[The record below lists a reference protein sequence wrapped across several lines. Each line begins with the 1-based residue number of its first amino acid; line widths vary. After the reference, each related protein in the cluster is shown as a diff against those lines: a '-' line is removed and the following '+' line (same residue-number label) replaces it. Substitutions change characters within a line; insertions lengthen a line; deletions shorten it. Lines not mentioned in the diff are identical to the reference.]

1 MLDTLGFGFLVITF
15 ILALYGAGAAVY
27 AIVRG
32 DKAWAES
39 ARLAMLAV
47 FPTLSVSILS
57 LLALLVMGDMQVEYV
72 FNVTSHSMPVYL
84 KLTALWGG
92 QAGSLLFWSWL
103 VSFFAFMAGLR
114 RRSDLTGQD
123 ETFMAWVVVIILTT
137 LAFFLSLCIMVD
149 NPFNR
154 YWVSAAAD
162 ILISVFQPAG
172 TMAAMPPDG
181 RGLNPLLRHP
191 GMIIHP
197 PMLYLGFTS
206 FIIPYAFAMA
216 ALITGRGGD
225 NRWMHMTRRWALSAW
240 IFLSVGLVLGM
251 RWAYDVLG
259 WGGYWGWDA
268 VEVSSLLPWLTST
281 AFLHSLTVQ
290 DRRGLFKQ
298 WNMSLL
304 ILTYAL
310 VMWSTFLTR
319 SGVLSSVHAFS
330 ESAVGPLFLG
340 FIGITFCASLG
351 VLFWRWK
358 DLASDSQ
365 ISLMNSLLSR
375 EALFLLNNILFMG
388 LAIVCFW
395 GINYPILSELVTG
408 QKITVGP
415 PYYERAAGP
424 LFAVILLL
432 MGVAPLSAWG
442 RSSLVKLGRS
452 AWLPLLFSVVVV
464 LGAWRLVGA
473 NWAALLGFWL
483 ASFSGALTL
492 SEYTNNVAI
501 RSRVTG
507 ESWLRVLWRMPG
519 RNRRRYGG
527 YLVHLGI
534 VLMAIGVIGI
544 QTLQSDTQS
553 YLTSNQSISLDGY
566 TLTYW
571 GLQVKDTPNVT
582 NEGCARIEISRDGS
596 LLDTLQPCRV
606 YYYEAEQQ
614 VTVPGLR
621 STLVDDLY
629 VVLVDW
635 EKVSQEGATF
645 KVFHNPLVAWL
656 WLGAIVLV
664 LGGITALLPD
674 RDQK

>member
-1 MLDTLGFGFLVITF
+1 MLATLGFGFLVITF
-15 ILALYGAGAAVY
+15 ILALYGVGAAVY
-27 AIVRG
+27 AIVRR

-47 FPTLSVSILS
+47 FPILSVSILS

-72 FNVTSHSMPVYL
+72 YNVISHSMPVYL

-103 VSFFAFMAGLR
+103 VSLFAFLAGLR
-114 RRSDLTGQD
+114 RTSDLDTQD
-123 ETFMAWVVVIILTT
+123 DTFKAWVVVIILST
-137 LAFFLSLCIMVD
+137 LAFFLSLSILVE

-154 YWVSAAAD
+154 YWITAAAD
-162 ILISVFQPAG
+162 IIISVFQPGG
-172 TMAAMPPDG
+172 TLPAVPPDG
-181 RGLNPLLRHP
+181 MGLNPLLRHP

-197 PMLYLGFTS
+197 PMLYLGFVS

-225 NRWMHMTRRWALSAW
+225 NRWMHQTRRWALLAW

-340 FIGITFCASLG
+340 FIGVSFMASLG

-365 ISLMNSLLSR
+365 ISLMNSLFSR
-375 EALFLLNNILFMG
+375 EALFMLNNILFMG
-388 LAIVCFW
+388 LGIVCFW

-424 LFAVILLL
+424 LFGAVLLL
-432 MGVAPLSAWG
+432 MGLAPLSAWG
-442 RSSLVKLGRS
+442 HSSLRKLRQNS
-452 AWLPLLFSVVVV
+452 WLPLLISLAVV
-464 LGAWRLVGA
+464 LGAWRLGVTQ
-473 NWAALLGFWL
+473 WTALLGFWL
-483 ASFSGALTL
+483 VTFSGTLTL
-492 SEYTNNVAI
+492 SEYTTSVAT
-501 RSRVTG
+501 RSRTTG
-507 ESWLRVLWRMPG
+507 ESWLLAFWHLPG

-527 YLVHLGI
+527 YAVHLGI
-534 VLMAIGVIGI
+534 VMMAIGVIGI
-544 QTLQSDTQS
+544 QTLQTNTQS
-553 YLTSNQSISLDGY
+553 FLQQNQSVALDGY
-566 TLTYW
+566 TLTYR
-571 GLQVKDTPNVT
+571 GLQVNDTPNVI
-582 NEGCARIEISRDGS
+582 NQGCATLEISRDGQ
-596 LLDTLQPCRV
+596 LLDTLYPCRN
-606 YYYEAEQQ
+606 YYYEAQQQ
-614 VTVPGLR
+614 VTSPGLR
-621 STLVDDLY
+621 STLSDDLY

-635 EKVSQEGATF
+635 EKISTDGATF
-645 KVFHNPLVAWL
+645 KVFRNPLVAWL

-664 LGGITALLPD
+664 LGGLTAALPET
-674 RDQK
+674 RKE

>member
-1 MLDTLGFGFLVITF
+1 MLSILGFGFLIITF
-15 ILALYGAGAAVY
+15 ILSLYGTGAAVY
-27 AIVRG
+27 AIVRH
-32 DKAWAES
+32 DRAWAES

-47 FPTLSVSILS
+47 FPMLSVAIGV
-57 LLALLVMGDMQVEYV
+57 LLVLLVTGDMQVAYV
-72 FNVTSHSMPVYL
+72 FNVTNHAMPVYL
-84 KLTALWGG
+84 RLTALWGG

-103 VSFFAFMAGLR
+103 VSFFAFLAGLR
-114 RRSDLTGQD
+114 RRTDAFAQD
-123 ETFMAWVVVIILTT
+123 ETFMSWVVVIILAT
-137 LAFFLSLCIMVD
+137 LAFFLSLSVFVD

-154 YWVSAAAD
+154 YWITTAQEIAT
-162 ILISVFQPAG
+162 SVFQPVG
-172 TMAAMPPDG
+172 TFGVDPPDG

-197 PMLYLGFTS
+197 PMLYLGFVS

-225 NRWMHMTRRWALSAW
+225 NRWMHQTRRWALSAW
-240 IFLSVGLVLGM
+240 IFLSLGLVLGM

-268 VEVSSLLPWLTST
+268 VEVSSLLPWLTAT

-298 WNMSLL
+298 WNMALL

-340 FIGITFCASLG
+340 FIGLSFSASLG

-358 DLASDSQ
+358 DLAADSQ
-365 ISLMNSLLSR
+365 VSLMNSLLSR
-375 EALFLLNNILFMG
+375 EALFLLNNILFIG

-395 GINYPILSELVTG
+395 GINYPIISELVTG

-424 LFAVILLL
+424 LFAVIVLL

-442 RSSLVKLGRS
+442 RSSLRKLGRT
-452 AWLPLLFSVVVV
+452 AWLPLIISIAAV
-464 LGAWRLVGA
+464 LGAWFMGVSS
-473 NWAALLGFWL
+473 WAALLGFWL
-483 ASFSGALTL
+483 IIFSGGLTL
-492 SEYTNNVAI
+492 SEYIGSVSA
-501 RSRVTG
+501 RSSRTG
-507 ESWLRVLWRMPG
+507 ESWIVSFWRLPG
-519 RNRRRYGG
+519 HNRRRYGG
-527 YLVHLGI
+527 YFVHVGI
-534 VLMAIGVIGI
+534 VLMAIGVVGI
-544 QTLQSDTQS
+544 QTLQTTTQS
-553 YLTSNQSISLDGY
+553 YLQTNQSVNLDGY
-566 TLTYW
+566 TLTYR

-582 NEGCARIEISRDGS
+582 NEACATIDVGRSGQVI
-596 LLDTLQPCRV
+596 DTLRPCQN
-606 YYYEAEQQ
+606 YYYQEQQ
-614 VTVPGLR
+614 MVTVPGLR
-621 STLVDDLY
+621 SMPLDDLY
-629 VVLVDW
+629 VVMVDW

-645 KVFHNPLVAWL
+645 KVFRNPLVIWL
-656 WLGAIVLV
+656 WIGALVLL
-664 LGGITALLPD
+664 LGGITAILPE
-674 RDQK
+674 KSSE

>member
-1 MLDTLGFGFLVITF
+1 MLSILGFGFLIITF
-15 ILALYGAGAAVY
+15 ILSLYGTGAAVY
-27 AIVRG
+27 AIVRH
-32 DKAWAES
+32 DRAWAES

-47 FPTLSVSILS
+47 FPMLSVAIGV
-57 LLALLVMGDMQVEYV
+57 LLVLLVTGDMQVAYV
-72 FNVTSHSMPVYL
+72 FNVTNHAMPVYL
-84 KLTALWGG
+84 RLTALWGG

-103 VSFFAFMAGLR
+103 VSFFAFLAGLR
-114 RRSDLTGQD
+114 RRTDAFAQD
-123 ETFMAWVVVIILTT
+123 ETFMSWVVVIILAT
-137 LAFFLSLCIMVD
+137 LAFFLSLSVFVD

-154 YWVSAAAD
+154 YWITTAQEIAT
-162 ILISVFQPAG
+162 SVFQPVG
-172 TMAAMPPDG
+172 TFGVDPPDG

-197 PMLYLGFTS
+197 PQLYLGFVS

-225 NRWMHMTRRWALSAW
+225 NRWMHQTRRWALSAW
-240 IFLSVGLVLGM
+240 IFLSLGLVLGM

-268 VEVSSLLPWLTST
+268 VEVSSLLPWLTAT

-298 WNMSLL
+298 WNMALL

-340 FIGITFCASLG
+340 FIGLSFSASLG

-358 DLASDSQ
+358 DLAADSQ
-365 ISLMNSLLSR
+365 VSLMNSLLSR
-375 EALFLLNNILFMG
+375 EALFLLNNILFIG

-395 GINYPILSELVTG
+395 GINYPIISELVTG

-424 LFAVILLL
+424 LFAVIVLL

-442 RSSLVKLGRS
+442 RSSLRKLGRT
-452 AWLPLLFSVVVV
+452 AWLPLIISIAAV
-464 LGAWRLVGA
+464 LGAWFMGVSS
-473 NWAALLGFWL
+473 WAALLGFWL
-483 ASFSGALTL
+483 IIFSGGLTL
-492 SEYTNNVAI
+492 SEYIGSVSA
-501 RSRVTG
+501 RSSRTG
-507 ESWLRVLWRMPG
+507 ESWIVSFWRLPG
-519 RNRRRYGG
+519 HNRRRYGG
-527 YLVHLGI
+527 YFVHVGI
-534 VLMAIGVIGI
+534 VLMAIGVVGI
-544 QTLQSDTQS
+544 QTLQTTTQS
-553 YLTSNQSISLDGY
+553 YLQTNQSVNLDGY
-566 TLTYW
+566 TLTYR

-582 NEGCARIEISRDGS
+582 NEACATIDVGRSGQVI
-596 LLDTLQPCRV
+596 DTLRPCQN
-606 YYYEAEQQ
+606 YYYQEQQ
-614 VTVPGLR
+614 MVTVPGLR
-621 STLVDDLY
+621 SMPLDDLY
-629 VVLVDW
+629 VVMVDW

-645 KVFHNPLVAWL
+645 KVFRNPLVIWL
-656 WLGAIVLV
+656 WIGALVLL
-664 LGGITALLPD
+664 LGGITAILPE
-674 RDQK
+674 KSSE

>member
-15 ILALYGAGAAVY
+15 ILALYGTGAALY
-27 AIVRG
+27 AIVRH
-32 DKAWAES
+32 DQAWAES

-47 FPTLSVSILS
+47 FPVLTLSILA
-57 LLALLVMGDMQVEYV
+57 LLALLVMGDMQVDYV
-72 FNVTSHSMPVYL
+72 YNVTSQSMPVYL

-103 VSFFAFMAGLR
+103 VSLFAFLAGLH
-114 RRSDLTGQD
+114 RRSDLDTQD
-123 ETFMAWVVVIILTT
+123 ETFKAWVVVIILST
-137 LAFFLSLCIMVD
+137 LAFFLSLSILVD

-154 YWVSAAAD
+154 YWITTASD
-162 ILISVFQPAG
+162 IIISVFQPAG
-172 TMAAMPPDG
+172 TMAAVPPDG

-197 PMLYLGFTS
+197 PMLYLGFVS

-216 ALITGRGGD
+216 ALITGRGAD
-225 NRWMHMTRRWALSAW
+225 NRWMHQTRRWALLAW
-240 IFLSVGLVLGM
+240 IFLSIGLVLGM

-330 ESAVGPLFLG
+330 ESAIGPLFLG
-340 FIGITFCASLG
+340 FIGISFTASLG

-358 DLASDSQ
+358 DLTADSQ
-365 ISLMNSLLSR
+365 VSLMHSLFSR
-375 EALFLLNNILFMG
+375 EALYLLNNILFMG

-424 LFAVILLL
+424 LFGAVLLL

-442 RSSLVKLGRS
+442 RSSLRKLGRT
-452 AWLPLLFSVVVV
+452 AWLPLLISIVVV
-464 LGAWRLVGA
+464 LGAWRLGVTQ
-473 NWAALLGFWL
+473 WTALLGFWL
-483 ASFSGALTL
+483 VAVSGTLTL
-492 SEYTNNVAI
+492 SEYTSSVAV
-501 RSRVTG
+501 RSRTTG
-507 ESWLRVLWRMPG
+507 ESWLLALWRLPE

-534 VLMAIGVIGI
+534 VMMAIGVIGI
-544 QTLQSDTQS
+544 QTLQTNTQS
-553 YLTSNQSISLDGY
+553 FMQQNQNVLLDGY
-566 TLTYW
+566 TFTYR
-571 GLQVKDTPNVT
+571 GLQVNDTPNVI
-582 NEGCARIEISRDGS
+582 NEGCATVEISQGAQ
-596 LLDTLQPCRV
+596 LLDTLHPCRN

-621 STLVDDLY
+621 STLTDDLY

-635 EKVSQEGATF
+635 EKISTDGATF
-645 KVFHNPLVAWL
+645 KIFRNPLVAWL

-664 LGGITALLPD
+664 LGGLTAILPE
-674 RDQK
+674 KPKE